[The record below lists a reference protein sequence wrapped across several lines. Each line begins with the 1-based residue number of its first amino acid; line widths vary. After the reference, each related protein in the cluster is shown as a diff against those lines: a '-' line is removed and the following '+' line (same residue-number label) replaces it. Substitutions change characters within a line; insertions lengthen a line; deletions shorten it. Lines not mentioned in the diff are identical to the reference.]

1 MPASNIR
8 SVDLAG
14 SRVIIEGELTGMA
27 SHQPLPAL
35 LHVWLAQ
42 PGCNGK
48 DGAGLAIDCINN
60 PAVAFKPDGTFTLT
74 ADLAGAGNPGVV
86 GAFVPGP
93 ATVSAIAV
101 LSPKVGS
108 PAGVV
113 TEVMQWSH
121 TVTVPKVW

>member
-1 MPASNIR
+1 MPASNIK
-8 SVDLAG
+8 SVSLSGDK
-14 SRVIIEGELTGMA
+14 VTIVGEVTDIKD
-27 SHQPLPAL
+27 HDVEL

-42 PGCNGK
+42 PGPIGQN
-48 DGAGLAIDCINN
+48 GAGLAIDCL
-60 PAVAFKPDGTFTLT
+60 AGTPPPYAAGKFTLT
-74 ADLAGAGNPGVV
+74 AGSGVPGVPGVV

-101 LSPKVGS
+101 LSPKSGS
-108 PAGVV
+108 SQDVV

>member
-1 MPASNIR
+1 MPSQGSNIK
-8 SVDLAG
+8 SVSLAG
-14 SRVIIEGELTGMA
+14 SKVTIVGEVTGIKD
-27 SHQPLPAL
+27 HDVEL

-42 PGCNGK
+42 PGPTGK
-48 DGAGLAIDCINN
+48 DGAGLAIDCL
-60 PAVAFKPDGTFTLT
+60 AGTPPPYAAGKFTLT
-74 ADLAGAGNPGVV
+74 AGSGDPGVV

-101 LSPKVGS
+101 LFPKSGS
-108 PAGVV
+108 SQDVV